1 MYKNNKKIALSLT
14 IEERDQI
21 ASDFLI
27 ANLARSSRIT
37 LSQYSPQ

>member
-1 MYKNNKKIALSLT
+1 MYKNNKKIALSLA

-27 ANLARSSRIT
+27 ASDS
-37 LSQYSPQ
+37 